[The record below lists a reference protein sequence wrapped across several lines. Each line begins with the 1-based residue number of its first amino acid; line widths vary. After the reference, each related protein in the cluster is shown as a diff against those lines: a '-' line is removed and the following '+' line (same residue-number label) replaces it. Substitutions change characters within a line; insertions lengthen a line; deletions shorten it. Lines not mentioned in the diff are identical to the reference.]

1 MAEKGFK
8 LLILPPITVT
18 QSIFLFSRVIY
29 VSEKEIVSTAFID
42 LKLSTEGLK
51 KAQSVTRQSSRYL
64 PVAM

>member
-18 QSIFLFSRVIY
+18 QNIFYFQGLY

-42 LKLSTEGLK
+42 LRLSTEGLK
-51 KAQSVTRQSSRYL
+51 KAQSVTRQSFRYL